1 MLRTDA
7 DQMGTGLR
15 QPCAVCKQQQK
26 KAQQS
31 LNAVWYVLH
40 THTHSHTHA
49 CTQIYSSHTNV
60 VYGEYAAHYLKFL
73 FSRIYLSAHSH
84 NLIQVP
90 PCLPWVLSV
99 CLSVSC
105 VCVSVCVC
113 VSDEQSSF
121 FNFESPLLPSFGE
134 QKPTAVF
141 LILSPSAHPSYRSPL
156 LVLVPS
162 HIILHSG
169 SIFVYVSPP
178 QQSFRLTRQLQR
190 VVRYL
195 PRICLCTAPLTRSY
209 WLRLPADKSIFSVSQ
224 LKGLKNNY
232 SRLMFA
238 WLSV

>member
-1 MLRTDA
+1 M
-7 DQMGTGLR
+7 
-15 QPCAVCKQQQK
+15 
-26 KAQQS
+26 
-31 LNAVWYVLH
+31 WYVLH
-40 THTHSHTHA
+40 THTHA
-49 CTQIYSSHTNV
+49 CTQIYSFHTNV

-105 VCVSVCVC
+105 VCVC

-134 QKPTAVF
+134 QSLQPSF
-141 LILSPSAHPSYRSPL
+141 SFCHHLHILHIL
-156 LVLVPS
+156 LAPGALPS

-178 QQSFRLTRQLQR
+178 
-190 VVRYL
+190 
-195 PRICLCTAPLTRSY
+195 
-209 WLRLPADKSIFSVSQ
+209 
-224 LKGLKNNY
+224 
-232 SRLMFA
+232 
-238 WLSV
+238 